1 MCCSSGSTEWCR
13 RWRQQRATPS
23 WPASVAAPPGKGRS
37 EMSIQ
42 ADTSWRKTNNIASR
56 PWAGGVREY
65 DLLKELTIGV
75 VVVGLLVLG
84 VSAFLG
90 SPDEPSVSLKSW
102 ASAAPADFVATATKE
117 LAGTSDTAG
126 YGPPYNATP
135 DVSQKIGPLDLQ
147 SLSGVRLTVDTAN
160 DFVVGPL
167 EASPSPPAALA
178 EWKAATDQQHSD
190 WAAAYSDALAAA
202 PDNDPSKVAAGAYG
216 PVPALTGSLLE
227 MARSGALDGVLQGG
241 GNFYNMDYTRS
252 LLFLGDGGYFPD
264 LAASQHLS
272 GDQWGVMNETG
283 DTPGQSWLW
292 LFSLLY
298 QVEPFKSAPNADALV
313 VVTMLVLTALLTLL
327 PFIPGLR
334 SLPRMIPLHRLVWK
348 DYNRNR

>member
-1 MCCSSGSTEWCR
+1 MKAGKERSS
-13 RWRQQRATPS
+13 
-23 WPASVAAPPGKGRS
+23 
-37 EMSIQ
+37 
-42 ADTSWRKTNNIASR
+42 TSWRKTDDLASR
-56 PWAGGVREY
+56 PWTGRVREY

-84 VSAFLG
+84 VSAVFG
-90 SPDEPSVSLKSW
+90 SPDEPSVSLKTW
-102 ASAAPADFVATATKE
+102 ASAAPADFVATAAKE

-135 DVSQKIGPLDLQ
+135 DASQKIGPVDLQ
-147 SLSGVRLTVDTAN
+147 SLAGVRLPVDTAN

-167 EASPSPPAALA
+167 EALPSPPAALA
-178 EWKAATDQQHSD
+178 EWKAATDQQRSD

-202 PDNDPSKVAAGAYG
+202 PDNDPTKVAAGAYG
-216 PVPALTGSLLE
+216 PVPGLTGSLLE

-241 GNFYNMDYTRS
+241 GNFYSMDYTRS

-298 QVEPFKSAPNADALV
+298 QVEPFKSSPSVDALAV
-313 VVTMLVLTALLTLL
+313 FTMLVLTALLTLL

-334 SLPRMIPLHRLVWK
+334 SLPRRLPVHRLIWK
-348 DYNRNR
+348 DYYRNR